1 MPHDVR
7 YALQQYLLLS
17 GFAVF
22 CFLISW
28 LLSADPTFL
37 IVIKTAFAPIY
48 LLATAGLDTH
58 FRRADG
64 TPWPVWQ
71 KVEYAVAR
79 AALNVAFI
87 VVISITPDQTAGE
100 MAKTAMMVAMAIG
113 VVELIFALRNRAST
127 DR

>member
-17 GFAVF
+17 SFAGF
-22 CFLISW
+22 CYLISW

-37 IVIKTAFAPIY
+37 IVIKTAFAPMY
-48 LLATAGLDTH
+48 LLAMTGLDTH
-58 FRRADG
+58 FRRGDG
-64 TPWPVWQ
+64 SSWPTWQ

-79 AALNVAFI
+79 AALFGAFI
-87 VVISITPDQTAGE
+87 VVMSIAPDQTAGE
-100 MAKTAMMVAMAIG
+100 MAKTAMTVAMAIG
-113 VVELIFALRNRAST
+113 LVELIFALRNRAST

>member
-22 CFLISW
+22 CCLISW

-37 IVIKTAFAPIY
+37 VIIKTVFAPIY
-48 LLATAGLDTH
+48 LLAMAGLDAH

-64 TPWPVWQ
+64 APWPRWQ

-113 VVELIFALRNRAST
+113 VVEFIFALRNRAST